1 MVNLEN
7 ILEIISEKLIKG
19 EGEEVEKLTKE
30 ALNRGIAPKDILT
43 DSLLKGMTKAGEMFK
58 EKTLTMYDVLEAA
71 KTMEKSVKILKPLLK
86 DGDMIK
92 KGKIL
97 TGSVQGDFH
106 DIGKNLCILMLES
119 NGFQVID
126 MGVDVPQEKIE
137 EYIKKYSPDIL
148 MLSAMIAPTME
159 VMKMTVK
166 YLREKGVT
174 ENLKIMVGGAPLT
187 KEIAVSMGA
196 YYSAD
201 AVSAV
206 EVARK
211 LLNI

>member
-137 EYIKKYSPDIL
+137 EDIKKYSPDIL

-166 YLREKGVT
+166 YLRDKGVI

-187 KEIAVSMGA
+187 EEIAASMGA

>member
-1 MVNLEN
+1 MEN

-86 DGDMIK
+86 DGDMLK

-166 YLREKGVT
+166 YLRDKEVI

-187 KEIAVSMGA
+187 EEIAASMGA

>member
-1 MVNLEN
+1 MEN

-19 EGEEVEKLTKE
+19 EGEEVEKFTKE

-86 DGDMIK
+86 DGDMLK

-166 YLREKGVT
+166 YLRDKEVI

-187 KEIAVSMGA
+187 EEIAVSMGA

>member
-1 MVNLEN
+1 M
-7 ILEIISEKLIKG
+7 ISEKLIKG
-19 EGEEVEKLTKE
+19 ENIEKLTQE
-30 ALNRGIAPKDILT
+30 ALDKGITPKDILT
-43 DSLLKGMTKAGEMFK
+43 ESLLKGMTRAGEMFK
-58 EKTLTMYDVLEAA
+58 EKTLTMYDVLESA

-86 DGDMIK
+86 DEDIVK

-97 TGSVQGDFH
+97 AGSVQGDFH

-159 VMKMTVK
+159 VMKMTLE

-174 ENLKIMVGGAPLT
+174 EHLKVMVGGAPLT
-187 KEIAVSMGA
+187 EEIAKSMGA
-196 YYSAD
+196 AYSAD

-206 EVARK
+206 EAAEK
-211 LLNI
+211 LLNV

>member
-1 MVNLEN
+1 MEN
-7 ILEIISEKLIKG
+7 ILKIISEKLIKG
-19 EGEEVEKLTKE
+19 ENIEELTQE
-30 ALNRGIAPKDILT
+30 ALDKGIAPKDILT
-43 DSLLKGMTKAGEMFK
+43 KSLLKGMTRAGEMFK
-58 EKTLTMYDVLEAA
+58 EKILTMYDVLESA

-86 DGDMIK
+86 DEDIVK

-159 VMKMTVK
+159 VMKMTLE

-174 ENLKIMVGGAPLT
+174 EHLKIMVGGAPLT
-187 KEIAVSMGA
+187 EEIAKSMSA
-196 YYSAD
+196 AYSAD

-206 EVARK
+206 EVAEK
-211 LLNI
+211 LLNV

>member
-1 MVNLEN
+1 MEN

-19 EGEEVEKLTKE
+19 EGEEVEKFTKE

-43 DSLLKGMTKAGEMFK
+43 DSLLKSMTKAGEMFK

-166 YLREKGVT
+166 YLRDKEVI

-187 KEIAVSMGA
+187 EEIAVSMGA

>member
-1 MVNLEN
+1 MEN

-126 MGVDVPQEKIE
+126 MGVDVPQKKIE

-166 YLREKGVT
+166 YLRDKEVI

-187 KEIAVSMGA
+187 EEIAVSMGA

>member
-1 MVNLEN
+1 MEN

-166 YLREKGVT
+166 YLRDKGVI

-187 KEIAVSMGA
+187 EEIAASMGA

>member
-1 MVNLEN
+1 MEN

-19 EGEEVEKLTKE
+19 ENIEELTQE
-30 ALNRGIAPKDILT
+30 ALDKGIAPKDILT
-43 DSLLKGMTKAGEMFK
+43 KSLLKGMTRAGEMFK
-58 EKTLTMYDVLEAA
+58 EKTLTMYDVLESA
-71 KTMEKSVKILKPLLK
+71 KTMGKSVKILKPLLK
-86 DGDMIK
+86 DEDIVK

-148 MLSAMIAPTME
+148 MLSAMIVPTME
-159 VMKMTVK
+159 IMKMTLE

-174 ENLKIMVGGAPLT
+174 EHLKIMVGGASLT
-187 KEIAVSMGA
+187 EEIAKSMGA
-196 YYSAD
+196 AYSAD

-206 EVARK
+206 EVAEK
-211 LLNI
+211 LLNV

>member
-1 MVNLEN
+1 MEN
-7 ILEIISEKLIKG
+7 ILKIISEKLIKG
-19 EGEEVEKLTKE
+19 ENIEELTQE
-30 ALNRGIAPKDILT
+30 ALDKGIAPKDILT
-43 DSLLKGMTKAGEMFK
+43 KSLLKGMTRAGEMFK
-58 EKTLTMYDVLEAA
+58 EKTLTMYDVLESA

-86 DGDMIK
+86 DEDIVK

-159 VMKMTVK
+159 VMKMTLE

-174 ENLKIMVGGAPLT
+174 EHLKIMVGGAPLT
-187 KEIAVSMGA
+187 EEIAKSMSA
-196 YYSAD
+196 AYSAD

-206 EVARK
+206 EVAEK
-211 LLNI
+211 LLNV

>member
-1 MVNLEN
+1 MEN

-43 DSLLKGMTKAGEMFK
+43 DSLLKDMTKAGEMFK

-137 EYIKKYSPDIL
+137 EDIKKYSPDIL

-166 YLREKGVT
+166 YLRDKGVI

-187 KEIAVSMGA
+187 EEIAASMGA

>member
-1 MVNLEN
+1 MEN

-19 EGEEVEKLTKE
+19 ENIEELTQE
-30 ALNRGIAPKDILT
+30 ALDKGIAPKDILT
-43 DSLLKGMTKAGEMFK
+43 KSLLKGMTRAGEMFK
-58 EKTLTMYDVLEAA
+58 EKTLTMYDVLESA

-86 DGDMIK
+86 DEDIVK

-137 EYIKKYSPDIL
+137 EYIKKYFPDIL

-159 VMKMTVK
+159 IMKMTLE

-174 ENLKIMVGGAPLT
+174 EHLKIMVGGASLT
-187 KEIAVSMGA
+187 EEIAKSMGA
-196 YYSAD
+196 AYSAD

-206 EVARK
+206 EVAEK
-211 LLNI
+211 LLNV

>member
-1 MVNLEN
+1 
-7 ILEIISEKLIKG
+7 
-19 EGEEVEKLTKE
+19 
-30 ALNRGIAPKDILT
+30 
-43 DSLLKGMTKAGEMFK
+43 
-58 EKTLTMYDVLEAA
+58 
-71 KTMEKSVKILKPLLK
+71 
-86 DGDMIK
+86 
-92 KGKIL
+92 
-97 TGSVQGDFH
+97 
-106 DIGKNLCILMLES
+106 
-119 NGFQVID
+119 
-126 MGVDVPQEKIE
+126 MGVDVSQEKIE

-166 YLREKGVT
+166 YLRDKGVI

-187 KEIAVSMGA
+187 EEIAVSMGTH
-196 YYSAD
+196 YSAD

>member
-1 MVNLEN
+1 MEN

-43 DSLLKGMTKAGEMFK
+43 DSLLKGMTKAREMFK

-137 EYIKKYSPDIL
+137 EDIKKYSPDIL

-187 KEIAVSMGA
+187 EEIAVSMGA